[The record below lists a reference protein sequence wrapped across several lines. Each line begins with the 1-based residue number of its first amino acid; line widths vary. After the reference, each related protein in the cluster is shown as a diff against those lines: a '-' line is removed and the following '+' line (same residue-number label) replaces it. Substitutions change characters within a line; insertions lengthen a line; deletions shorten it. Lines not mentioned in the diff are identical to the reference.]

1 VLAALTVF
9 TTLQRIFHVRRQLK
23 RMADQPV

>member
-1 VLAALTVF
+1 VL

-23 RMADQPV
+23 AIAQQPEPV